1 MWTCP
6 VCGHSAD
13 NSICERCGFDRSTD
27 LITYPTLMV
36 PQRLPGIHWRQKEPL
51 NHTVLLC
58 PDCKGA
64 EFQLSSLGP
73 VCLCVRCGRKIP
85 TEQVLKVQCLH
96 ATPSTPVN
104 SPEKRLTDIVSICA
118 GAYHTLCLRA
128 NGTVIATGKN
138 KFGECDVED
147 WTQVAAIAAGYA
159 HTVAPHRDGSV
170 SATGE
175 TSFKRCDV
183 QNWKQITAVSAG
195 EFHTLGLRKDG
206 TVAATG
212 KNFDNQCNVQ
222 SWAGITAIAAGEK
235 HSVGL
240 RKDGTAVA
248 VGDNRY
254 GQCNVSKWTDI
265 IAIAAGDQHTLGL
278 RKDGTLV
285 ATGRNSDMQCALQDL
300 MHNASKQERQ
310 V

>member
-36 PQRLPGIHWRQKEPL
+36 PQRLPGIRWRQKEPL

-64 EFQLSSLGP
+64 EFQLSSLRP

-128 NGTVIATGKN
+128 NGTVLATGN
-138 KFGECDVED
+138 
-147 WTQVAAIAAGYA
+147 
-159 HTVAPHRDGSV
+159 
-170 SATGE
+170 
-175 TSFKRCDV
+175 
-183 QNWKQITAVSAG
+183 
-195 EFHTLGLRKDG
+195 
-206 TVAATG
+206 
-212 KNFDNQCNVQ
+212 NF
-222 SWAGITAIAAGEK
+222 
-235 HSVGL
+235 
-240 RKDGTAVA
+240 
-248 VGDNRY
+248 
-254 GQCNVSKWTDI
+254 
-265 IAIAAGDQHTLGL
+265 
-278 RKDGTLV
+278 
-285 ATGRNSDMQCALQDL
+285 
-300 MHNASKQERQ
+300 
-310 V
+310 